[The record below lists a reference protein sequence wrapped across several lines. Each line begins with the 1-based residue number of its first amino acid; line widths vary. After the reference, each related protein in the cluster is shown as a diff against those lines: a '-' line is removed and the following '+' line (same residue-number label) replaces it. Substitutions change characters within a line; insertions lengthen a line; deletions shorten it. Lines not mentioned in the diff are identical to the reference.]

1 MVVLAIAY
9 LASDSGHL
17 AIEISA
23 STFFPNF
30 TQLGTLVV
38 FVAFILSYMGIEASA
53 THVNELDNP
62 GRSYPLAIFAL
73 VLTAI
78 FLSSFGGLAIATTIP
93 HNEINLSAGVFQAYT
108 VLINHFGPGFE
119 WAVRVLAILLTIA
132 TLAEIAGWIVGPSRG
147 MLITAQRGL
156 LPQKLASVNKHGV
169 PTGMV
174 FAQLVISSIA
184 LIVLT
189 NVGGGNNMSFLI
201 AMTLTVLLYLWT
213 YFMIFVGYIKMQ
225 LKMKDLKRGFH
236 VPDPIGFKIA
246 VAVIGFIMSLSVPS
260 SSHLCRPAYLATKAR
275 KAT

>member
-1 MVVLAIAY
+1 M
-9 LASDSGHL
+9 
-17 AIEISA
+17 AIEISVITF
-23 STFFPNF
+23 STHF
-30 TQLGTLVV
+30 TQLGTLVE
-38 FVAFILSYMGIEASA
+38 FVAFILSYMGNAASA
-53 THVNELDNP
+53 THVNELDYA
-62 GRSYPLAIFAL
+62 GRSYPLALFAL

-78 FLSSFGGLAIATTIP
+78 FLSTFGGMAIAPTIP
-93 HNEINLSAGVFQAYT
+93 HNDINLLAGVLQDYS

-119 WAVRVLAILLTIA
+119 WVVRVLAILLTIA

-246 VAVIGFIMSLSVPS
+246 APVIGFIMSLSVPS